1 MKVRAAVKPRL
12 IAALPAPC
20 ARCGQVMTKE
30 MKLDL
35 GHITRDP
42 KAHYL
47 PSNLR
52 LEHRACNRRD
62 GQRITVAKRST
73 PKMGERMPSW

>member
-1 MKVRAAVKPRL
+1 MAK
-12 IAALPAPC
+12 
-20 ARCGQVMTKE
+20 G

-35 GHITRDP
+35 GHVSRMP
-42 KAHYL
+42 ALWYE

-62 GQRITVAKRST
+62 GQRITVAKRE
-73 PKMGERMPSW
+73 KRKIGERMPSW